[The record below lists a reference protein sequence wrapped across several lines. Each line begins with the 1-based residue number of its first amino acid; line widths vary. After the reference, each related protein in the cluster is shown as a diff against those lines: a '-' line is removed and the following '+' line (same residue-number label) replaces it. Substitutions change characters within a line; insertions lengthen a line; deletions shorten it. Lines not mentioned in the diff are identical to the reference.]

1 MANRSW
7 GGQWTE
13 EKLEAFEKYVKA
25 YLTIMNKQ
33 RDAFG
38 WKLLY
43 FDGFAGSGIR
53 SLKEIA
59 EETECLQNLFGEEID
74 VEEMDVYRGAAERVI
89 SIEQGGMRSFDVYY
103 FIDKSQENCTALEKK
118 LSGYKISGKKYH
130 RVLDA
135 NDAVERLAN
144 TLKRRKDA
152 KALAFLDPFGMQINW
167 ASIERLRGLSVDLW
181 ILVPTGVIVNRL
193 LERNVNT
200 KKNLSHAEKLESF
213 FGKDKEFIRSYFY
226 KETQENTLFGEETT
240 ITKAKDS
247 IRKIAEL
254 YIDRLKEVFPY
265 VTKQPL
271 VLLNNHNLPIYHLVF
286 ASQKAVALKIAQQII
301 KSNG

>member
-59 EETECLQNLFGEEID
+59 EE
-74 VEEMDVYRGAAERVI
+74 VDVYRGAAERVI

-130 RVLDA
+130 RALDA

-193 LERNVNT
+193 LERKVDT
-200 KKNLSHAEKLESF
+200 KKDLSHAEKLESF
-213 FGKDKEFIRSYFY
+213 FGKDKEFIRNYFY
-226 KETQENTLFGEETT
+226 KETQESTLFGEET
-240 ITKAKDS
+240 S
-247 IRKIAEL
+247 E
-254 YIDRLKEVFPY
+254 
-265 VTKQPL
+265 
-271 VLLNNHNLPIYHLVF
+271 
-286 ASQKAVALKIAQQII
+286 
-301 KSNG
+301 